1 MDLNDLPIYDH
12 HAHPLLHA
20 EATQTPARFRRWF
33 TESTD
38 ATVHAEHVEHTL
50 LFQSTLRALA
60 GMLDCAPTLD
70 AVLAARAER
79 EYTEWTRTLFED
91 ARIETVLCDYGY
103 GDASA
108 LTHEEM
114 QATLPCPVAPILRL
128 ESLAEDLIRKHEMF
142 DQMMAAF
149 VETIG
154 SARDAGYVAL
164 KSIVAYRSGLDV
176 GPVSRDAAVTAF
188 VDLSEK
194 VARGEPIRLDRKPL
208 CDYLLTVALAQAAD
222 QDLPVQFHTGFG
234 DSDADLRDASPLHL
248 RWVIEE
254 YPEVPLVLLHAGW
267 PYYHELAHL
276 AAIYP
281 NVWLDI
287 SLAIPFATTGI
298 PAMLRDVLGMAPFS
312 KVLYATDAFTMPE
325 IYWVAA
331 RWGRWGL
338 EQVLDDFVGEGFIS
352 EQQAMDA
359 AEAILAGNARAL
371 YNLRQS

>member
-1 MDLNDLPIYDH
+1 MDLSALPIYDH
-12 HAHPLLHA
+12 HAHPLLAA
-20 EATQTPARFRRWF
+20 EATATPAGFRRWF

-38 ATVHAEHVEHTL
+38 PAIHEQYVESTLLYRTAIRWLAARLDCDATVE
-50 LFQSTLRALA
+50 
-60 GMLDCAPTLD
+60 
-70 AVLAARAER
+70 AVLAARTEHD
-79 EYTEWTRTLFED
+79 YTEWTRILFED
-91 ARIETVLCDYGY
+91 AGIETVLCDYGY

-108 LTHEEM
+108 LTHDEM

-128 ESLAEDLIRKHEMF
+128 ESLAEDLIREHEMF
-142 DQMMAAF
+142 DQMVEAF
-149 VETIG
+149 VEKLS

-194 VARGEPIRLDRKPL
+194 VARGEPIRLERKPL
-208 CDYLLTVALAQAAD
+208 CDYLLTVAFAQAGE
-222 QDLPVQFHTGFG
+222 QRLPVQLHTGFG
-234 DSDADLRDASPLHL
+234 DSDADLRDANPLHL

-267 PYYHELAHL
+267 PYYRELAHL

-287 SLAIPFATTGI
+287 SLAVPFATAGI
-298 PAMLRDVLGMAPFS
+298 PTMLRDVLGMTPFT

-325 IYWVAA
+325 IYWVAT

-338 EQVLDDFVGEGFIS
+338 EQVLSEFVREGFLS
-352 EQQAMDA
+352 ANQATRT

-371 YNLRQS
+371 YNLSFS